1 MNYIVTSPYFP
12 QNFQKFTIELHKAGV
27 NVLGI
32 GQEPYEQ
39 LDAPLKAAL
48 TEYFRVQNLEDAA
61 EVKRAVA
68 YLFYKHGA
76 IDRIESQNE
85 YWLPLDAQLRE
96 QFNVFGMRESDLRK
110 TRYKSAMKALF
121 IKAGVPVVP
130 GYLVKNHKDIAKG
143 VAELG
148 LLLIAKPD
156 SGVGAA
162 ATYKLTSEAD
172 VAHFAEAWDGAHP
185 YFLEPFVENAAITT
199 FDGLI
204 NAQGEI
210 VYQTGIT
217 YYYTPI
223 DLFDNPALDWTY
235 YIEKTL
241 DPQLV
246 DYGHKIVKAFGMRE
260 RFFHI
265 EFFKK
270 ANGEYIVIEYNNR
283 PAGAF
288 AVDVYN
294 YTHSLDLYALY
305 ARMVCGED
313 IRPAVAARTEQYGL
327 AVTRRDYKHYA
338 HSEADI
344 RAHYGDALKAVL
356 RMPQA
361 FAGLQGDVMYVLTA
375 PTLEAMQAM
384 ERYVSEQV

>member
-1 MNYIVTSPYFP
+1 MNYIIISPYFP
-12 QNFQKFTIELHKAGV
+12 QNFQKFAIELHKAGV

-32 GQEPYEQ
+32 GQESYEQ

-48 TEYFRVQNLEDAA
+48 TKYFRVQNLEDVT

-130 GYLVKNHKDIAKG
+130 GYLVKTHKDIAKG

-148 LLLIAKPD
+148 LPLIAKPD

-172 VAHFAEAWDGAHP
+172 VAHFAETWDSAHP

-223 DLFDNPALDWTY
+223 DLFGNPALDWTY

-265 EFFKK
+265 EFFKRPD
-270 ANGEYIVIEYNNR
+270 GSYIAIEYNNR
-283 PAGAF
+283 PAGTYSL
-288 AVDVYN
+288 DVYN
-294 YTHSLDLYALY
+294 YTHAQDQFAVYAKVVTDSLQTPVEKAH
-305 ARMVCGED
+305 R
-313 IRPAVAARTEQYGL
+313 YGL
-327 AVTRRDYKHYA
+327 ATRRRDCNTYRYSDA
-338 HSEADI
+338 ELRS
-344 RAHYGDALKAVL
+344 RYGDPFKAALRLPEV
-356 RMPQA
+356 
-361 FAGLQGDVMYVLTA
+361 FAALQGDVMYIYAADTFEEITTMREETSLK
-375 PTLEAMQAM
+375 
-384 ERYVSEQV
+384 